1 MSKYLALLATLKATL
16 IVAAVKFA
24 TGDGLLV
31 ILISLL
37 FNLAELGAE
46 TSRSDGATRHRHRL
60 IEP

>member
-1 MSKYLALLATLKATL
+1 MSKYPALLATLKATL
-16 IVAAVKFA
+16 VVAAVKFA

-37 FNLAELGAE
+37 FNLAELGAKPAGQ
-46 TSRSDGATRHRHRL
+46 TVSHRHRL